1 MPDASLPQFNPSPIG
16 PNIGQSIAAANSLL
30 QFQQN
35 QQQVQRQNAL
45 RTILGTPGAI
55 DATGQPTP
63 ETMTRVMGVDPNT
76 GLQLQQNALVNQQR
90 KLQVEALTSK
100 TAVEATSTLDDAYSP
115 ILLQYK
121 QNIASGMP
129 PAAAQQQAQEATT
142 STTERLK
149 TGGMLPPTF
158 TQNLP
163 TQFDLSSFERMAMHN
178 GLLQQWQKDRI
189 TEQKTQFDEGV
200 KAKQLEI
207 QEREAGFKNL
217 GNPVSVQYKGPDGQ
231 PVQTMAVYDK
241 ANGQWLTADGRKPI
255 QGDVTPMKPLIPG
268 SQAATRAAIA
278 DDINNDPEFKDAPPG
293 RRAEE
298 LETRLKIAQGTM
310 STPEAQH
317 SLAESIASYQLPP
330 LSGFALS
337 RPEGQ
342 RIQAEI
348 TRINPEYQATEFNNY
363 NKTISGFGAGKQG
376 DTIRYI
382 NNAIQHID
390 VMQKAADALGSGDM
404 RTFNTLANAIGKE
417 FGVAAPTTFDGLRQI
432 VGTEI
437 ERAATGGV
445 GAAVDRQNL
454 IESLNKANSP
464 EQLKDVFKNFKAL
477 FGGQAASLKTQY
489 EDGTPDRPSFR
500 GDGQFSFDKK
510 LLPQTRKELPGF
522 DQSPSAPRKSP
533 GASLPPAQQDTGLT
547 AGAKATPEQLKA
559 LPKPK
564 SPDDAHKLAP
574 GTAFVLPDNTIGIV
588 PQPVAAAAPAP
599 APSATPAAQP
609 SAQSVVAPPAVPGG
623 PVAQPAATPTPAA
636 AQPAPS
642 PGTAAAPLPL
652 TKGMKQTDLAV
663 GKIYNTRYGPMS
675 WDGKNFVA
683 VQ

>member
-1 MPDASLPQFNPSPIG
+1 
-16 PNIGQSIAAANSLL
+16 
-30 QFQQN
+30 
-35 QQQVQRQNAL
+35 
-45 RTILGTPGAI
+45 
-55 DATGQPTP
+55 
-63 ETMTRVMGVDPNT
+63 
-76 GLQLQQNALVNQQR
+76 
-90 KLQVEALTSK
+90 
-100 TAVEATSTLDDAYSP
+100 
-115 ILLQYK
+115 
-121 QNIASGMP
+121 
-129 PAAAQQQAQEATT
+129 
-142 STTERLK
+142 
-149 TGGMLPPTF
+149 
-158 TQNLP
+158 
-163 TQFDLSSFERMAMHN
+163 
-178 GLLQQWQKDRI
+178 
-189 TEQKTQFDEGV
+189 
-200 KAKQLEI
+200 
-207 QEREAGFKNL
+207 
-217 GNPVSVQYKGPDGQ
+217 
-231 PVQTMAVYDK
+231 MAVYDK

-404 RTFNTLANAIGKE
+404 RTFNTLANVIGKE

-533 GASLPPAQQDTGLT
+533 GASLPPAQQDTGGKIPTLT
-547 AGAKATPEQLKA
+547 DDDAGHAARAA
-559 LPKPK
+559 LPDGAQYMFGGKVFIKHGP
-564 SPDDAHKLAP
+564 A
-574 GTAFVLPDNTIGIV
+574 
-588 PQPVAAAAPAP
+588 QAAGGA
-599 APSATPAAQP
+599 ATPAAASP
-609 SAQSVVAPPAVPGG
+609 AASPGPPAILGG
-623 PVAQPAATPTPAA
+623 PAAQPAATPAPAA
-636 AQPAPS
+636 AQPAPG

-652 TKGMKQTDLAV
+652 TKGMKQSDLV
-663 GKIYNTRYGPMS
+663 KGKVYQIKQGPAT
-675 WDGKNFVA
+675 WDGEHFVL